1 MDINEIKSRANEAIE
16 SQKARLIGMGQD
28 LYQMPETGFRERRS
42 SAYME
47 DFLSG
52 LGLTVQNEIALTG
65 LKATARGASDD
76 FTVAVCGELDALLM
90 PDHPNAD
97 PVTGAA
103 HVCGHHS
110 QLTMVAGVALGLVET
125 GLIKELDGN
134 LSFLV
139 VPAEEIIEL
148 EYRADL
154 VRQGKIKYFGG
165 KQNFIHYGAM
175 DDIDCVLCSHL
186 TTVPEAYFDY
196 GKHYNGVVTKEI
208 RFHGKSAHSA
218 LSPHLAV
225 NALHAAIAAINNI
238 NALRERFRDEDH
250 VRVHYII
257 TKGGHSVNIIPDEV
271 CVEMG
276 VRAANLQA
284 LSETNRLVNEA
295 IAAGAAGVGA
305 RATIIDYGGYL
316 PFTQN
321 EAMSLLFA
329 ENAGALVGPER
340 VEDTRSLMRASS
352 TDAGDFSSMLPTI
365 HPNFGGA
372 RGNVHS
378 NDFEVA
384 DEYLAYVL
392 PAKAYAMTVID
403 LLWNQAEKGKAI
415 RNSFEPDF
423 KNRQEYDKFSEKLI
437 RGIFEDQE

>member
-1 MDINEIKSRANEAIE
+1 MDINEIKTKANEAIE
-16 SQKARLIGMGQD
+16 SQKSRLIRMGQD
-28 LYQMPETGFRERRS
+28 LYQMPETGFRETGS

-47 DFLSG
+47 DFLTE
-52 LGLTVQNEIALTG
+52 LGLTVQNKIAMTG
-65 LKATARGASDD
+65 LKATAKGASDD
-76 FTVAVCGELDALLM
+76 FNVAVCGELDALLM
-90 PDHPNAD
+90 PDHPMAD

-110 QLTMVAGVALGLVET
+110 QLTMVAGVAMGLVET

-139 VPAEEIIEL
+139 VPAEEVIEL

-165 KQNFIHYGAM
+165 KQNFIHFGAI
-175 DDIDCVLCSHL
+175 DDIDCILCSHL
-186 TTVPEAYFDY
+186 TTVPEPYFDY
-196 GKHYNGVVTKEI
+196 GKHYNGVVTKEA

-257 TKGGHSVNIIPDEV
+257 TNGGRSVNIIPDEV
-271 CVEMG
+271 RLEMG
-276 VRAANLQA
+276 VRGANLQA
-284 LSETNRLVNEA
+284 LSETNRLVNDA
-295 IAAGAAGVGA
+295 IAAGAGGVGA
-305 RATIIDYGGYL
+305 RARIIDYGGYL

-329 ENAGALVGPER
+329 ENAGALVGSER

-352 TDAGDFSSMLPTI
+352 TDAGDFSALVPTI

-378 NDFEVA
+378 KDFEIA

-403 LLWNQAEKGKAI
+403 LLWNNAEKGKAI
-415 RNSFEPDF
+415 KNAFEPDF
-423 KNRQEYDKFSEKLI
+423 KTRQEYDKFLESLI
-437 RGIFEDQE
+437 CGICEE